1 MTEIQQKLI
10 DAILKKVRQ
19 KCPDSVDL
27 VGVYDRI

>member
-1 MTEIQQKLI
+1 MTEVQKKLTE
-10 DAILKKVRQ
+10 AILKKVRQ